1 MKNITKKIRK
11 KIWSYL
17 NLDNKIKSL
26 ERIIACESNIQKVLL
41 GKILVKQMLSKG
53 YLANIQESEFKIF
66 SQWEDDGIIQYIIN
80 NIDIPNK
87 TFVEFGVGDYT
98 EANTRFLLIND
109 KWSGLIMDCSK
120 EAMERVRCSGIYPGY
135 DLTAMQAFVN
145 AENIN
150 DLIATRFKGEIGL
163 LHIDIDGNDYWVWKA
178 ITVVSPVIVIME
190 YNSAFGIHRSI
201 TVPYDKDFNRTN
213 KHHSNLY
220 YGSSLLSLCDL
231 AEEKGYVFIG
241 ANSCGGN
248 SYFIRKD
255 KIGNLKVLTPE
266 EGYVATKSREH
277 RDKNGNLTFL
287 SPQKGIEDIQG
298 MPVFNTRK
306 NRVEKL

>member
-1 MKNITKKIRK
+1 MENITKKIRR

-26 ERIIACESNIQKVLL
+26 ERVIVCESSIQKMLL
-41 GKILVKQMLSKG
+41 GKILVEKMLNKRP
-53 YLANIQESEFKIF
+53 LTNIQESEFKVF

-80 NIDIPNK
+80 SINIPRK
-87 TFVEFGVGDYT
+87 TFIEFGVEDYT
-98 EANTRFLLIND
+98 EANTRFLLMNN
-109 KWSGLIMDCSK
+109 KWSGLIMDSSE
-120 EAMERVRCSGIYPGY
+120 EAMERVRNSGIYPRY

-163 LHIDIDGNDYWVWKA
+163 LHIDIDGNDYWIWKA

-190 YNSAFGIHRSI
+190 YNSAFGIHRPI
-201 TVPYDKDFNRTN
+201 TVPYDRDFNRTK

-241 ANSCGGN
+241 TNSCGGN

-255 KIGNLKVLTPE
+255 KIGNLKALTPE

-287 SPQKGIEDIQG
+287 APKEAIKSLRG
-298 MPVFNTRK
+298 MPIFNTRENK
-306 NRVEKL
+306 MEAL